1 MKAHLLSPVTV
12 VLSRWEYLTPP
23 RLDTS
28 PLLVN
33 SQHMTASN
41 FSLVDYKTI
50 TMAVDELLCLGT
62 QHATS
67 TTTLWLEQ
75 VTFSEVRLHY
85 KSRSPLCLLKIR
97 TTDIWLLESLN
108 RNYNLV
114 SIIILMKN
122 NDSNHALSKQ
132 GLCTNYKKYRTQ
144 ILHTNHKNLLFQVCS
159 DNKGPALFHIIN
171 GQSNCSSIHLSVHLS
186 AKHLSWAYFSPS
198 FKVLPLIYLWVKI
211 VQWPWTKF

>member
-1 MKAHLLSPVTV
+1 MYYCIAVYTCFWLCFEIMKLNYKKKKIHSDLNLICLYILVFILIRYTVLFRKLKSFLELWRPICLSPVTV

-85 KSRSPLCLLKIR
+85 KSRSPLC
-97 TTDIWLLESLN
+97 
-108 RNYNLV
+108 
-114 SIIILMKN
+114 
-122 NDSNHALSKQ
+122 
-132 GLCTNYKKYRTQ
+132 
-144 ILHTNHKNLLFQVCS
+144 
-159 DNKGPALFHIIN
+159 
-171 GQSNCSSIHLSVHLS
+171 
-186 AKHLSWAYFSPS
+186 
-198 FKVLPLIYLWVKI
+198 
-211 VQWPWTKF
+211 